1 MADLRELRDRVAK
14 LTGPDR
20 EVDCLVWAEMDGRD
34 VRWDANMLL
43 ARSRRPPHDECMLGD
58 IDPGRVA
65 RNFTV
70 ASGHRPSVPAYT
82 SSVDAVLSLIA
93 KVMPDLWWIVR
104 KGAPGEPEAYLGNVG
119 TFPVTGTSPTW
130 PRWMPTPA
138 LALLLALLEA
148 KSTPS
153 SEP

>member
-1 MADLRELRDRVAK
+1 MADLRELRDRVAN

-20 EVDCLVWAEMDGRD
+20 EVDAALWVELGIFERD
-34 VRWDANMLL
+34 DPGAFKAVEPDWRLHYAKEL
-43 ARSRRPPHDECMLGD
+43 ARNRFPLG
-58 IDPGRVA
+58 G
-65 RNFTV
+65 
-70 ASGHRPSVPAYT
+70 VPQYT

-93 KVMPDLWWIVR
+93 KVLPGWRTELLQGGTVERMWWDAYIVQPPDYDV
-104 KGAPGEPEAYLGNVG
+104 GGETKQGM
-119 TFPVTGTSPTW
+119 S
-130 PRWMPTPA
+130 TPA